1 MIDYTPPSTND
12 LAKLKEQLGMTGE
25 QMAELASVAGGQQW
39 RKYTGGADPRSLG
52 LHMCFFMAARLAL
65 SPNELAK
72 VAAKMRDIGAEVGDL
87 TLDADANLTNATFVG
102 GPYAGK
108 SMRVP
113 DLDTV
118 KAFDADAGE
127 YVLYRRHKLAA
138 PKGVESSHSVY
149 VLDRL
154 TPQEANEAVLQALPS
169 RNRR

>member
-39 RKYTGGADPRSLG
+39 RKYTGGADPRSLS

-65 SPNELAK
+65 SPEELAK
-72 VAAKMRDIGAEVGDL
+72 VTAKMRDIGAEVDDLALGGD
-87 TLDADANLTNATFVG
+87 TNLTNATFVG
-102 GPYAGK
+102 GPLAGK
-108 SMRVP
+108 SMRVA

-118 KAFDADAGE
+118 KAFDPEAGE
-127 YVLYRRHKLAA
+127 YVLYRRHLLAA
-138 PKGVESSHSVY
+138 PKGVEPSHSVY
-149 VLDRL
+149 TLASL
-154 TPQEANEAVLQALPS
+154 TPKEANAAVLQALPS